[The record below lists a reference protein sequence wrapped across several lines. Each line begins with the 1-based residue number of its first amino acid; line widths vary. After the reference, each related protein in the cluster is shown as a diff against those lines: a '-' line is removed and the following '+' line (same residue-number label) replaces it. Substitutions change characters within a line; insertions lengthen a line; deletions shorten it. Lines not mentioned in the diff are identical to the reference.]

1 MVTLHGVAE
10 SEEERGEFEATV
22 GGCRGSVTWPAG
34 SAWTESRL
42 RGAVSRRA
50 FRGIW
55 TLETYSA
62 KMEVANGEQEA

>member
-1 MVTLHGVAE
+1 MVTLHGVAK
-10 SEEERGEFEATV
+10 SDEERGEIEVTV
-22 GGCRGSVTWPAG
+22 RGMPGSVTWPTG
-34 SAWTESRL
+34 SGWTESRL

-50 FRGIW
+50 LRGIW